1 MQDSITI
8 TDLTKVTSEN
18 KLNGSSASELQAA
31 FMPYF
36 EKASEWRDKASG
48 IKVTS
53 LAQTDEM
60 RRAREARLALRDIR
74 INTEKTRKELKEDSL
89 RTGKAIDGMANVI
102 KFLIEPIEEYLEKQE
117 KYGEMLRIHQQN
129 EYRDMR
135 THEAGKYIHDF
146 PQTVDLGVISDEEF
160 AKYLHFAKAQFDAR
174 EAAAKQLERERIDR
188 EEREAAERA
197 AMQAEN
203 ERLRKEAAERE
214 AAINAERAERERLQR
229 EFEAQVAEQR
239 AEAERV
245 RLEAEAKERAERE
258 RLQREQEEKEAAE
271 KIPAQADHRAD
282 HFDQAIH
289 TSHGDVHRIPGDMEP
304 RHQKSARA
312 FFPSHTP
319 CTQTC
324 RGSDGWKLPQS

>member
-8 TDLTKVTSEN
+8 TDLTKVTAEN

-117 KYGEMLRIHQQN
+117 KYGEMLRINQQN

-146 PQTVDLGVISDEEF
+146 PQTIDLGVISYEEF
-160 AKYLHFAKAQFDAR
+160 AKYLHFAKAQYEAR
-174 EAAAKQLERERIDR
+174 EAAAMQLERERIER

-203 ERLRKEAAERE
+203 ERLRKEAAEHE
-214 AAINAERAERERLQR
+214 ASIQAERAERERLQR
-229 EFEAQVAEQR
+229 EIEVQASAQR
-239 AEAERV
+239 AEAERL
-245 RLEAEAKERAERE
+245 RLETEAKEHAERE
-258 RLQREQEEKEAAE
+258 RLQREKSEKEAAE
-271 KIPAQADHRAD
+271 KAAAQAPDKEKLIDFSIRIQELAIPDVKSPEINARLQEAIMLIRRAT
-282 HFDQAIH
+282 I
-289 TSHGDVHRIPGDMEP
+289 IL
-304 RHQKSARA
+304 
-312 FFPSHTP
+312 
-319 CTQTC
+319 TQ
-324 RGSDGWKLPQS
+324 